1 MEGRLSVQRPYRR
14 PKAVGSDRGG
24 GGSASSSCDSSG
36 SSSSSSN
43 SKNSYN
49 IADLMWL
56 AATAAAVVET
66 ETAATAMTGQ
76 YQTTIKLTSEEAYL
90 LKPCLLASC
99 FLQYID
105 VAFASPSPPS
115 CSSCLCALLSSPHV
129 GGCDLK
135 LGHLLRVWLGL

>member
-1 MEGRLSVQRPYRR
+1 MCPLGRFARPMVYARMVRTCPVGDLVQRPYRR

-66 ETAATAMTGQ
+66 ETATTAMAGQ
-76 YQTTIKLTSEEAYL
+76 YQTTI
-90 LKPCLLASC
+90 
-99 FLQYID
+99 
-105 VAFASPSPPS
+105 
-115 CSSCLCALLSSPHV
+115 
-129 GGCDLK
+129 
-135 LGHLLRVWLGL
+135 